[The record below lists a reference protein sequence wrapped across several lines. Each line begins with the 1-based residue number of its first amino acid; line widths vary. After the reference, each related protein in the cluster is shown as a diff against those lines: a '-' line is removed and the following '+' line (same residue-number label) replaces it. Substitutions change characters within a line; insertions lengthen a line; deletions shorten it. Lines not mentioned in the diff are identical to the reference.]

1 MGVVVYGERL
11 CGQVDRVPGL
21 FYVSTQFW
29 HIDYIPLVPRRGY
42 IVLEGSEKGTAF
54 QGKPI
59 PLCFK
64 SVFAGY
70 LRGWSAA
77 VAVFTGGVGAAS
89 AAGFYVGDQ
98 KSGII
103 AILAAL
109 AVMVAALWFIFKT
122 NTWWFLPLQLALLLA
137 SAAVYQDVRTRV
149 PNAARIPGAKIGTPE
164 RRRHDASY
172 IDLLVVANV
181 AALLFTLT
189 RLLTPASNRRALELS
204 RQMGIPPEQVADRL
218 GLDPAQIEWP
228 PEEEPGAT

>member
-11 CGQVDRVPGL
+11 CGQVNRVPGL
-21 FYVSTQFW
+21 VYVSTLFFHVQ
-29 HIDYIPLVPRRGY
+29 YIPLFPRRGF
-42 IVLEGSEKGTAF
+42 IVREGSEKGTAF

-64 SVFAGY
+64 SVLIGY

-77 VAVFTGGVGAAS
+77 TAIFTGGVGAA
-89 AAGFYVGDQ
+89 ATAGFYFGSERSSMV
-98 KSGII
+98 

-122 NTWWFLPLQLALLLA
+122 NSWWWLPVHLALLLT

-149 PNAARIPGAKIGTPE
+149 PDAARVPGARLGSPE

-172 IDLLVVANV
+172 ISTLIVANA
-181 AALLFTLT
+181 AALLYSLT
-189 RLLTPASNRRALELS
+189 RLWTGASNRRAVELS
-204 RQMGIPPEQVADRL
+204 RQMGIPPEQIADRL
-218 GLDPAQIEWP
+218 GLDPAQIDWP
-228 PEEEPGAT
+228 PAEEAEVT